1 MKKFIARTGIILVL
15 YTAVSGAAAKA
26 QEIPKKDFVYD
37 SRGKR
42 DPLWPLVSSTGN
54 IINYETEFQVSDLK
68 LEGIIL
74 GAGGD
79 NLAIIN
85 GQIVKRQDRL
95 GPFLIVDVGADTVV
109 LSRDQET
116 FELKLKKEE

>member
-15 YTAVSGAAAKA
+15 YTPVSGAAAKA